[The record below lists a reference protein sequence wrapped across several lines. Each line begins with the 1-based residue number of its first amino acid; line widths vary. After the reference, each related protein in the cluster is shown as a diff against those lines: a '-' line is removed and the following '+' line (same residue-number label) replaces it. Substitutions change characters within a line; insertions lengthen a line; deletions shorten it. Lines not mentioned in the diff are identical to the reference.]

1 MPHVIVKLWP
11 GKSEQ
16 QKKKLAEEVTKAVMS
31 TLNYGEE
38 SVSVGIEEVKP
49 QDWTDQ
55 VYKPDI
61 LGKTGDHIQGTGI
74 RALGRGSVSAAL
86 RHAALDGFDVR
97 GVKSRS
103 EYGTSAYRTS
113 APPLYFRAERR
124 AVQDR
129 GN

>member
-61 LGKTGDHIQGTGI
+61 RGKRKTIYKEPGY
-74 RALGRGSVSAAL
+74 
-86 RHAALDGFDVR
+86 
-97 GVKSRS
+97 
-103 EYGTSAYRTS
+103 E
-113 APPLYFRAERR
+113 P
-124 AVQDR
+124 
-129 GN
+129 

>member
-1 MPHVIVKLWP
+1 MPHVIIKLWP

-61 LGKTGDHIQGTGI
+61 LRKRETIYKEPGY
-74 RALGRGSVSAAL
+74 
-86 RHAALDGFDVR
+86 
-97 GVKSRS
+97 
-103 EYGTSAYRTS
+103 E
-113 APPLYFRAERR
+113 P
-124 AVQDR
+124 
-129 GN
+129 